1 MRRDSSAFDR
11 LVLYA
16 NAFLSGAVIMAFEML
31 GSRYLNPYFGSGI
44 YTWAALIS
52 VVLVALMVGYF
63 LGGWLADRRPD
74 ARVLGVLF
82 LLAALWLALVPTVSA
97 PVLQALFDAIEDER
111 WASLAA
117 AACLLLVPVAL
128 MGAYSPFAIRLLFP
142 APDHAGRIA
151 GAVYGLSTLGSVIGT
166 LGTTFVLIPTIGT
179 QAITWLL
186 ALGAAVTGFTL
197 MKPRAAPVAVALFL
211 MVAPAVA
218 QPAFDARAI
227 LARPDGALAT
237 IESEYSTIFVRKRG
251 SLIAMDFLRGYRA
264 HNESVSNLA
273 DATELPVPYSRVMM
287 VGLAYAARSETA
299 LMIGLGGGTIATYLQ
314 RYMPALSLTTVE
326 IDGGVV
332 RAAAQYFGVS
342 PNARH
347 RIVTQDG
354 RVFLMRNPDARYD
367 VIMVDA
373 FRAGFIPFHLLTR
386 EFYTVLRGR
395 LAPGGVAVI
404 NLHEGTRLFD
414 STIATLRAVFPA
426 VASYSIEGN
435 AIVVVADA
443 PFDEAALASRAEQRQ
458 REFGFRYPLP
468 ELARWRA
475 EHAPRRGAPIL
486 TDDFAP
492 AETLEGVGRHNQR
505 R

>member
-1 MRRDSSAFDR
+1 MRRDTSAPGR
-11 LVLYA
+11 VLLYA

-52 VVLVALMVGYF
+52 VVLVALMIGYF

-74 ARVLGVLF
+74 ARILGLLF
-82 LLAALWLALVPTVSA
+82 VLAAAWLAAAPSASA

-117 AACLLLVPVAL
+117 ASCLLLAPVAL
-128 MGAYSPFAIRLLFP
+128 MGAYSPFAIRLLLP
-142 APDHAGRIA
+142 SPERAGRVA
-151 GAVYGLSTLGSVIGT
+151 GAVYGLSTLGSVVGT
-166 LGTTFVLIPTIGT
+166 LVTTFVLIPAIGT

-186 ALGAAVTGFTL
+186 ALGAAATALSFLTL
-197 MKPRAAPVAVALFL
+197 RATPVAAVLLAL
-211 MVAPAVA
+211 VAPAAA
-218 QPAFDARAI
+218 QPAFDAGAI

-251 SLIAMDFLRGYRA
+251 PLIAMDFLRGFRA
-264 HNESVSNLA
+264 HNESVSNIT

-287 VGLAYAARSETA
+287 AGLAHAARADTA
-299 LMIGLGGGTIATYLQ
+299 LMIGLGGGTMPTYLQ
-314 RYMPALSLTTVE
+314 RFMPALSLTTVE

-332 RAAAQYFGVS
+332 RAAAQYFGVA
-342 PNARH
+342 PNDRH

-354 RVFLMRNPDARYD
+354 RVFLLRNADARFD

-386 EFYTVLRGR
+386 EFYTLLRGR

-404 NLHEGTRLFD
+404 NLHEGTRLFE
-414 STIATLRAVFPA
+414 STLATLRVAFPA
-426 VASYSIEGN
+426 VTTYAIEGN
-435 AIVVVADA
+435 AIVVAGVEPVDA
-443 PFDEAALASRAEQRQ
+443 AALAARAEARQ
-458 REFGFRYPLP
+458 REFGFRYPLTEMP
-468 ELARWRA
+468 RWRA
-475 EHAPRRGAPIL
+475 DHPPRRGTAIL

-492 AETLEGVGRHNQR
+492 AETLNGVGRHNQR